1 MDEVTLESVNLRII
15 DAVTIGVLG
24 FYSEMEDYLQN
35 IFNAPS
41 TINRLLTYYSFAYNV
56 EEPYERYLLFGGCI
70 VKTFKMEWG

>member
-1 MDEVTLESVNLRII
+1 MINNYDYIIETINNIIKKLCSLIEEYLE
-15 DAVTIGVLG
+15 
-24 FYSEMEDYLQN
+24 N
-35 IFNAPS
+35 ILNAPS